1 MTSGAP
7 KGRKWTQVLE
17 TRRAG
22 VRADYRCVSAAEG
35 ERYVFE
41 QLLAGTP
48 FDRILREARTE
59 IRMQPEQDGT
69 RVTMT
74 AEQRLRGLSR
84 LGGLM
89 MRRAMGPDPER
100 GPERP
105 RAGDRGR
112 GRGSTAAVPAE
123 PKWWGWGDPRRRL
136 EVSGAQAAA
145 IRSEL
150 GVEPGDGSEPIA
162 LEQVALP
169 EARPLPSR

>member
-1 MTSGAP
+1 MPRVSRRRRLEASPGDIWRVVSDPYHLPRWWPRTQRVENVTSGAP

-17 TRRAG
+17 TRDGRG

-59 IRMQPEQDGT
+59 IRMQPESDGT
-69 RVTMT
+69 SVTMT

-89 MRRAMGPDPER
+89 MRRAMGRTLSEALNGLER
-100 GPERP
+100 ATG
-105 RAGDRGR
+105 GG
-112 GRGSTAAVPAE
+112 PAE
-123 PKWWGWGDPRRRL
+123 AHG
-136 EVSGAQAAA
+136 
-145 IRSEL
+145 
-150 GVEPGDGSEPIA
+150 
-162 LEQVALP
+162 
-169 EARPLPSR
+169 